1 MTAKEIAKR
10 AKCSLTW
17 VYALRDRLG
26 RLPTV
31 KEVQQRQGKR
41 GRPNRYFTE
50 SEDNKE

>member
-1 MTAKEIAKR
+1 MTAKEIAKK
-10 AKCSLTW
+10 AKCSVAW
-17 VYALRDRLG
+17 VYTLRDRLG

-41 GRPNRYFTE
+41 GRPNKYI